1 MNRSTSKRKGVQ
13 QVSSAAAN
21 AALIVSDLH
30 YRYQPDAP
38 WAVAGID
45 LRLAP
50 GEIVGLLG
58 PNGAGKSTLLRLVS
72 GLLDPAR
79 GRVERPAPPAFALVG
94 QENAF
99 YPSLTCRENLLFFA
113 AAARVPTGD
122 RAQRVTAALQTAGLE
137 ELADKRAERL
147 SGGARRRL
155 NLAIG
160 LLGDPALLLLDEPTA
175 NVDPQARA
183 FLLDAIRALRARGK
197 AIVYASHYMEE
208 VEAICDRIAIIDGG
222 RLIAQGTLA
231 EILGAE
237 RRLRVRPREAAVP
250 PSGFTDEGN
259 GVWSREIGARDAL
272 SAALAQ
278 LEAQGIALAN
288 VQFGARHLE
297 DVFLAL
303 THRSLR
309 D

>member
-1 MNRSTSKRKGVQ
+1 MSLAEAS
-13 QVSSAAAN
+13 

-38 WAVAGID
+38 WAVGGID

-50 GEIVGLLG
+50 GEILGLLG

-72 GLLDPAR
+72 GLLRAER
-79 GRVERPAPPAFALVG
+79 GRVERPPAPAFALVG

-99 YPSLTCRENLLFFA
+99 YLSLSGRENLDFFA
-113 AAARVPTGD
+113 AAARVP
-122 RAQRVTAALQTAGLE
+122 AALRSKRIADVLQTTGLSD
-137 ELADKRAERL
+137 LADRRAERL

-160 LLGDPALLLLDEPTA
+160 LLADPALLLLDEPTA
-175 NVDPQARA
+175 NVDPQARV
-183 FLLDAIRALRARGK
+183 FLLDAIRLLRARGK

-208 VEAICDRIAIIDGG
+208 VEAICDRIAIIDAG
-222 RLIAQGTLA
+222 RLIASGRLA
-231 EILGAE
+231 GILGAE
-237 RRLRVRPREAAVP
+237 RRLRVRARASAP
-250 PSGFTDEGN
+250 PPPGWQAESDGS
-259 GVWSREIGARDAL
+259 WSRELGATDSL

-278 LEAQGIALAN
+278 LEAQGIALGN

>member
-1 MNRSTSKRKGVQ
+1 MVP
-13 QVSSAAAN
+13 SSAPP
-21 AALIVSDLH
+21 LSISDVH
-30 YRYQPDAP
+30 YRYRPAQP
-38 WAVAGID
+38 WAVQGLS
-45 LRLAP
+45 LRLQA

-58 PNGAGKSTLLRLVS
+58 PNGAGKSTLLRLVA
-72 GLLDPAR
+72 GLLHPER
-79 GRVERPAPPAFALVG
+79 GHVQRAAAPAFALVP

-99 YPSLTCRENLLFFA
+99 YPRLTCRENLDFFA
-113 AAARVPTGD
+113 AAARVPRPLRQERIEACL
-122 RAQRVTAALQTAGLE
+122 RAAALGD
-137 ELADKRAERL
+137 LADRRSEEC

-155 NLAIG
+155 NLALG
-160 LLGDPALLLLDEPTA
+160 LLADPALLLLDEPTA

-183 FLLDAIRALRARGK
+183 FLLDVVRGLKARGK

-222 RLIAQGTLA
+222 RLIAYGRLD

-237 RRLRVRPREAAVP
+237 RRLHVRVPAGATLPQGWTEDGTGAWSTEVSGAARIH
-250 PSGFTDEGN
+250 E
-259 GVWSREIGARDAL
+259 
-272 SAALAQ
+272 ALAQ
-278 LEAQGIALAN
+278 LDEAGVVPRN
-288 VQFGARHLE
+288 VQFGARNLE

>member
-1 MNRSTSKRKGVQ
+1 VPTTVT
-13 QVSSAAAN
+13 SAAAS

-30 YRYQPDAP
+30 YRYSPDAR
-38 WAVAGID
+38 WAVD
-45 LRLAP
+45 HVDFRLVP

-72 GLLDPAR
+72 GLLQPDR
-79 GRVERPAPPAFALVG
+79 GRIERPDAPAFALVG

-99 YPSLTCRENLLFFA
+99 YLRLTCRENLAFFA
-113 AAARVPTGD
+113 AAARVPEAMRKD
-122 RAQRVTAALQTAGLE
+122 RVEACLRVTALTDHANR
-137 ELADKRAERL
+137 RAEQC

-160 LLGDPALLLLDEPTA
+160 LLSDPALLLLDEPTA

-183 FLLDAIRALRARGK
+183 FLLDTVRDLRARGK

-208 VEAICDRIAIIDGG
+208 VEAICDRIAIIDNGKLILSG
-222 RLIAQGTLA
+222 RLD

-237 RRLRVRPREAAVP
+237 RTLRVRVQTEAPP
-250 PSGFTDEGN
+250 PSGWQSLGP
-259 GVWSREIGARDAL
+259 GVWTRHLGPRESL
-272 SAALAQ
+272 SSALAV
-278 LEAQGIALAN
+278 LETEGIALRN
-288 VQFGARHLE
+288 VQFGARDLE
-297 DVFLAL
+297 DVFLSL

>member
-1 MNRSTSKRKGVQ
+1 
-13 QVSSAAAN
+13 VSSAAAP

-30 YRYQPDAP
+30 YRYQADAP
-38 WAVAGID
+38 WAVGGID
-45 LRLAP
+45 LRLEP

-72 GLLDPAR
+72 GLLKPAR
-79 GRVERPAPPAFALVG
+79 GSVERPAPPAFALVG

-99 YPSLTCRENLLFFA
+99 YLSLTCRENLDFFA
-113 AAARVPTGD
+113 AAARVPAAG
-122 RAQRVTAALQTAGLE
+122 RAQRIASALKVTGLD
-137 ELADKRAERL
+137 ELADRRAERL

-160 LLGDPALLLLDEPTA
+160 LLADPALLLLDEPTA

-222 RLIAQGTLA
+222 RLIASGQLA

-237 RRLRVRPREAAVP
+237 RRLRVRARDDAVP
-250 PSGFTDEGN
+250 PAGWDVEADGA
-259 GVWSREIGARDAL
+259 WSRELGARDSL
-272 SAALAQ
+272 SAVLAQ
-278 LEAQGIALAN
+278 VEAQGIRLGN

-297 DVFLAL
+297 DVFLSL

>member
-1 MNRSTSKRKGVQ
+1 M
-13 QVSSAAAN
+13 SSADVR

-30 YRYQPDAP
+30 YRYRPDAP
-38 WAVAGID
+38 PAIDGVD
-45 LRLAP
+45 LRLQP
-50 GEIVGLLG
+50 GEILGLLG

-72 GLLDPAR
+72 GLLQPQR
-79 GRVERPAPPAFALVG
+79 GRVERPPAPQFALVG

-99 YPSLTCRENLLFFA
+99 YLRLTCRENLAFFA
-113 AAARVPTGD
+113 AAARVAEDQRKQRIDDCLRTTGLLD
-122 RAQRVTAALQTAGLE
+122 LAGQ
-137 ELADKRAERL
+137 RAEQC

-160 LLGDPALLLLDEPTA
+160 LLADPALLLLDEPTA

-183 FLLDAIRALRARGK
+183 FLLGAVRALRARGK
-197 AIVYASHYMEE
+197 AVVYASHYMEE
-208 VEAICDRIAIIDGG
+208 VEAICDRIAIIDSGCLIASG
-222 RLIAQGTLA
+222 RLE

-237 RRLRVRPREAAVP
+237 RRLRVRVATDAVP
-250 PSGFTDEGN
+250 PTGWQREATSL
-259 GVWSREIGARDAL
+259 WSKELGAQESL

-278 LEAQGIALAN
+278 LEAQAIAVRN

-297 DVFLAL
+297 DVFLSL
-303 THRSLR
+303 TRRSLR

>member
-1 MNRSTSKRKGVQ
+1 MSL
-13 QVSSAAAN
+13 AASQAAP
-21 AALIVSDLH
+21 AALVVSGVRF
-30 YRYQPDAP
+30 RYQADAP
-38 WAVAGID
+38 WAVGGVD
-45 LRLAP
+45 LTLAP
-50 GEIVGLLG
+50 GEILGLLG

-72 GLLDPAR
+72 GLLQPAT
-79 GRVERPAPPAFALVG
+79 GRVERPAPPAFALVA

-99 YPSLTCRENLLFFA
+99 YLSLTCRENLSFFA
-113 AAARVPTGD
+113 AAARVPAEECST
-122 RAQRVTAALQTAGLE
+122 RIAAALQTAGLDDV
-137 ELADKRAERL
+137 ADRRADRL

-160 LLGDPALLLLDEPTA
+160 LLSDPALLLLDEPTA

-183 FLLDAIRALRARGK
+183 FLLDAIRALKARGK

-222 RLIAQGTLA
+222 TLIAAGRLE

-237 RRLRVRPREAAVP
+237 RRLRVRPVIPSEARNPGPHDADL
-250 PSGFTDEGN
+250 PSGWLAESDGSF
-259 GVWSREIGARDAL
+259 SRELKPTETL
-272 SAALAQ
+272 SAVLAQ
-278 LEAQGIALAN
+278 LERRGIALAN

-297 DVFLAL
+297 DVFLSL
-303 THRSLR
+303 TRRSLR